1 MVLESDKFA
10 EFMLQFIEDKK
21 IEVEDVLKIEEGEEQ
36 GNIAVYVPDDFIE
49 LFNKVYP
56 EYNFEETINSYIT
69 KIVEEFV
76 ESEESE
82 ESEKFSKPVDCGT
95 KEP

>member
-56 EYNFEETINSYIT
+56 DYNFEETINSYIT

-76 ESEESE
+76 ESEE
-82 ESEKFSKPVDCGT
+82 P
-95 KEP
+95 

>member
-1 MVLESDKFA
+1 MILESEKFA

-69 KIVEEFV
+69 RLLK
-76 ESEESE
+76 SL
-82 ESEKFSKPVDCGT
+82 
-95 KEP
+95 